1 MKKPMEVSV
10 VPAKEQADRSVYEA
24 LAMMI
29 VEFYKRNPEFVE
41 HPERMAEHEPRKLNI
56 GTGSNTCTVSSA
68 GWIGTYP
75 GSLSGGMCAP
85 VCRNKSRKEKQKDGK
100 NRCKG

>member
-10 VPAKEQADRSVYEA
+10 VAAKEQADRSVYEA

-41 HPERMAEHEPRKLNI
+41 HPERMAEHEPE
-56 GTGSNTCTVSSA
+56 S
-68 GWIGTYP
+68 
-75 GSLSGGMCAP
+75 
-85 VCRNKSRKEKQKDGK
+85 
-100 NRCKG
+100 

>member
-41 HPERMAEHEPRKLNI
+41 YSERMAAEHEPE
-56 GTGSNTCTVSSA
+56 S
-68 GWIGTYP
+68 
-75 GSLSGGMCAP
+75 
-85 VCRNKSRKEKQKDGK
+85 
-100 NRCKG
+100 

>member
-29 VEFYKRNPEFVE
+29 VAFYDRHPEFVE
-41 HPERMAEHEPRKLNI
+41 HPERMAEAEHEPER
-56 GTGSNTCTVSSA
+56 
-68 GWIGTYP
+68 
-75 GSLSGGMCAP
+75 
-85 VCRNKSRKEKQKDGK
+85 
-100 NRCKG
+100 